1 MRVTLAAIVFAFI
14 LSGCQTSAQLEP
26 ASAIKPNVASEGTL
40 ANEKLVS
47 DATAGLQNIL
57 GKAAFTSETKIVKS
71 VVRQPEGTP
80 GAQAWQEMW
89 IVDSQGTR
97 TPFLMTFSETGL
109 GSANFM
115 IEKMRQ
121 PSAAASANCPKK
133 IGDYKAGE
141 ATSEQIKGC
150 LGAPVD
156 ENHNPD
162 GRYVYLYEVENNI
175 TVGFLFDSSGK
186 LMRTSGY
193 KRN

>member
-1 MRVTLAAIVFAFI
+1 MRVTLAAIVFAFV

-71 VVRQPEGTP
+71 VVRQPFGSP
-80 GAQAWQEMW
+80 GAQLWEEMW
-89 IVDSQGTR
+89 VVDSQGTR
-97 TPFLMTFSETGL
+97 TPFLMTFKETGS

-115 IEKMRQ
+115 IKKMGPQR
-121 PSAAASANCPKK
+121 AAASANCPKK
-133 IGDYKAGE
+133 IGEYKVGE
-141 ATSEQIKGC
+141 ATADQIKSC

-175 TVGFLFDSSGK
+175 TVGFLFDASGK